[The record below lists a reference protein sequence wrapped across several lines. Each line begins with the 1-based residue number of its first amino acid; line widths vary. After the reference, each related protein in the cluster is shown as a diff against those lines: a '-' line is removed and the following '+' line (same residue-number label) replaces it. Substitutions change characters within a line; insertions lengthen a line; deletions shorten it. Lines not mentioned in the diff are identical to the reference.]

1 MFRQCG
7 LTGINALPGRDALT
21 GRRVARLPDRRFRQ
35 PMVGI
40 EKSAPSL
47 MPDGQRA
54 VTVLVLV

>member
-7 LTGINALPGRDALT
+7 LTGINALT
-21 GRRVARLPDRRFRQ
+21 GRRVGRLPDRCCRQ